1 MKIQNTNTWRP
12 VTMTETKDCTVRA
25 FAAAASIDY
34 RDAHEIARKAGRK
47 NCRGFWS
54 DKILR
59 AARDA
64 GMLTYS
70 IVNMYEPSRIK
81 GQWDNNRKSPYPTL
95 AQVMPL
101 LQQGRYILE
110 SHNHALAV
118 VEGDV
123 FDGPRLRL
131 RTRIQTIYE
140 IKM

>member
-1 MKIQNTNTWRP
+1 
-12 VTMTETKDCTVRA
+12 
-25 FAAAASIDY
+25 
-34 RDAHEIARKAGRK
+34 
-47 NCRGFWS
+47 
-54 DKILR
+54 
-59 AARDA
+59 
-64 GMLTYS
+64 MLTYS